1 MQYNLLLKR
10 LDTFYNFLPD
20 NTCMMSSKFHWHIWY
35 LVADPQTLV
44 EEKET
49 VQEKLAISEYELRLA
64 QEDLSRL
71 KKELQK
77 LKESYPDGVNGLF
90 FIF

>member
-1 MQYNLLLKR
+1 
-10 LDTFYNFLPD
+10 
-20 NTCMMSSKFHWHIWY
+20 
-35 LVADPQTLV
+35 LV